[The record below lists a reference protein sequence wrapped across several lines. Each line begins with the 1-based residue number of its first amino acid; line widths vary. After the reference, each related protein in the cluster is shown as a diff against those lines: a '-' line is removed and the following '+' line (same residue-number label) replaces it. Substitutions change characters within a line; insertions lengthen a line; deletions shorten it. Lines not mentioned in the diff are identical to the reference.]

1 MLQTDVALRPI
12 AAAAAGIVRQACIL
26 VGGKGTRLGELT
38 RHTPKPLMPIGD
50 NAAFLDILIEQVARQ
65 GFEDII
71 LLAGHL
77 GQFFVERYEG
87 RRYGKARVRVLV
99 EPAPLGTGGAL
110 VSAREILAPQFL
122 LLNGDSYFDINM
134 RALTLEAAGHET
146 LIALHRVC
154 DPSRYGTVEL
164 DGDKVRCFR
173 EKSPDAPGPAL
184 VNAGIY
190 VLRPSILDRIGSL
203 PCSIEHDIFPRL
215 AAEGRLAGAVRE
227 NYFVDIGLPQTL
239 QAHRQALLNL
249 RSRPA
254 AFLDRDGVLNAD
266 RGYVHRPDQVEWISG
281 AKEGVRLL
289 NDLGYRVVV
298 VTNQAGVGRGYYG
311 EEDVID
317 LHSWMQEELA
327 VRGAFIDAFYYCPDH
342 PDACIEKYRRISTN
356 RKPNAGMILQ
366 AISDL
371 RIRRSGSFLIGD
383 KETDIEA
390 ARGAGIPGFLFAG
403 GNLTAFLE
411 DCGLPLERDKPWP
424 GPGVADPLLP

>member
-1 MLQTDVALRPI
+1 MLQTDAAPRPI
-12 AAAAAGIVRQACIL
+12 ATATAEIVRQACIL

-38 RHTPKPLMPIGD
+38 RHTPKPLVPIGD
-50 NAAFLDILIEQVARQ
+50 DATFLDILIEQVARQ
-65 GFEDII
+65 GFDDII

-77 GQFFVERYEG
+77 GRTFVERYEG
-87 RRYGKARVRVLV
+87 RRCGNAVMRVLV

-134 RALTLEAAGHET
+134 RALTLEAAGHEA
-146 LIALHRVC
+146 LIALHRVA

-164 DGDKVRCFR
+164 DGDKVRRFR
-173 EKSPDAPGPAL
+173 EKSPDASGPAL
-184 VNAGIY
+184 INAGIY
-190 VLRPSILDRIGSL
+190 VLRPSILDGIGSL
-203 PCSIEHDIFPRL
+203 PCSIEHDFFPRL

-227 NYFVDIGLPQTL
+227 NYFVDIGLPETL
-239 QAHRQALLNL
+239 QAHRPVLLNL
-249 RSRPA
+249 RTRPA
-254 AFLDRDGVLNAD
+254 AFLDRDGILNAD
-266 RGYVHRPDQVEWISG
+266 HGYVHRPDQVEWISG

-298 VTNQAGVGRGYYG
+298 VTNQAGVGRGYYR

-317 LHSWMQEELA
+317 LHSWMQDELT

-342 PDACIEKYRRISTN
+342 PDACVEKYRRNSAN
-356 RKPNAGMILQ
+356 RKPSAGMIVQ

-371 RIRRSGSFLIGD
+371 HIRRNGSFLVGD
-383 KETDIEA
+383 KETDMEA

-403 GNLTAFLE
+403 GNLAAFLK
-411 DCGLPLERDKPWP
+411 DCVLPLARDKPWP
-424 GPGVADPLLP
+424 GGGAAHPLLP